1 MPLASTASLQ
11 WFGPAAL
18 ACRGG
23 GTAAAA
29 GTIRGVQRLSGG
41 GSGAGALSA
50 AHITGL
56 RTAALTPTGV
66 GAAVLGPLR
75 GRGRVVLPVSIGS
88 RPSADDVAQAVWG
101 SRFGPLNDPE
111 SFGVLVK
118 LVSAV
123 LRNRTVTDPV
133 AGTLTVYDDDDT
145 TPLLA
150 ADLWQDAAGTVPYSG
165 SGAERRDRLT

>member
-1 MPLASTASLQ
+1 MLE
-11 WFGPAAL
+11 
-18 ACRGG
+18 
-23 GTAAAA
+23 
-29 GTIRGVQRLSGG
+29 
-41 GSGAGALSA
+41 
-50 AHITGL
+50 
-56 RTAALTPTGV
+56 
-66 GAAVLGPLR
+66 
-75 GRGRVVLPVSIGS
+75 RVVIGLLVVAGLQFRS
-88 RPSADDVAQAVWG
+88 VEAFVFASPFILFLLVAQAVWG